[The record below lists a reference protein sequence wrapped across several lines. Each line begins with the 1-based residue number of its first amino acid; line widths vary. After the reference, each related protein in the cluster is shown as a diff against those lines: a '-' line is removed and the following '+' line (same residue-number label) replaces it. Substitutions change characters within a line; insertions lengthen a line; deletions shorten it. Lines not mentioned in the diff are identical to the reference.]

1 MKLMKRV
8 ISILV
13 PSCIAFGMA
22 GHALADQDN
31 QALAPSSDAIQR
43 TPEELQQLVAPIAL
57 YPDPLVAEILA
68 AATHT
73 AEVVAAD
80 RWMQANSEVT
90 GQALAAQ
97 VDQQFWD
104 PSVKALTEFPAVLAD
119 MDQNV
124 VWTSSLGDAYLSQSQ
139 QLMAAIQTMRQRAS
153 TAGNLEINPQET
165 VANDGGLISIVP
177 TDPAVVYVPEY
188 DPSLVYGAPV
198 ALWPGWYPDPD
209 LYLDG
214 PGIVFGVGFDLGYFG
229 GYGWGWRHWRPDW
242 HHQAVWFH
250 GGQYAWHNRSI
261 VDVNHFAH
269 SNQGFNPAHGADG
282 MGGMYGAAHTRVP
295 AMSSREFA
303 GSHPVAG
310 VGFARFGAIG
320 PEGFGR
326 SEFGRSEFGR
336 SEFGRSELDR
346 GRSGFGAL
354 GHAGIGHASAGGHA
368 GGGRG

>member
-1 MKLMKRV
+1 MKFMKRV
-8 ISILV
+8 LSIVV
-13 PSCIAFGMA
+13 PSCMAFGMA

-31 QALAPSSDAIQR
+31 QALVPPSAAIQR
-43 TPEELQQLVAPIAL
+43 TPEELLQLVAPIAL
-57 YPDPLVAEILA
+57 YPDPLVAQILA

-73 AEVVAAD
+73 AEVVEAD
-80 RWMQANSEVT
+80 RWMQSNSQLT
-90 GQALAAQ
+90 GEALAAQ

-153 TAGNLEINPQET
+153 TAGNLEINQQET

-177 TDPAVVYVPEY
+177 ADPTVVYVPEY

-198 ALWPGWYPDPD
+198 PLWPGWYPDPD

-214 PGIVFGVGFDLGYFG
+214 PGIVFGAGFDLGYFG

-261 VDVNHFAH
+261 VDANHFAH
-269 SNQGFNPAHGADG
+269 SNEGFDPAHGAYG
-282 MGGMYGAAHTRVP
+282 MRGMYGSAHTHEPV
-295 AMSSREFA
+295 MSSQGFV
-303 GSHPVAG
+303 GSHTVPG
-310 VGFARFGAIG
+310 VGLGRFGGIG

-326 SEFGRSEFGR
+326 AEFGRE
-336 SEFGRSELDR
+336 
-346 GRSGFGAL
+346 RSGFGAL
-354 GHAGIGHASAGGHA
+354 GHAGVGHVSAGAH
-368 GGGRG
+368 GGSGRG